1 MPGLSCDMWN
11 LFSCRMGSPWVCLCT
26 DLCFHFS
33 WVYILGWPRSLG
45 FSITAYGITRTNF
58 LANPILRHLIV
69 GRYTNSMFNILRT
82 CHLFFK
88 VTEPFYIPTSN
99 KWKGIF
105 LTSMKWQ
112 HKQDKPRNSKKNASF
127 PLHERWKVGSWFSSV
142 LLSKSIFYS
151 TGSLELEWACMC
163 SAINAMG
170 LKWTLTCQDLLYYDE
185 KALPVCIHA
194 HARTHKHNFNF
205 HDYKEGNFYLPYLL
219 SLSLFFDRRCIY
231 CSLTQSSDYYK
242 STLAEG
248 SNNAFCIIIFK

>member
-1 MPGLSCDMWN
+1 MS
-11 LFSCRMGSPWVCLCT
+11 
-26 DLCFHFS
+26 
-33 WVYILGWPRSLG
+33 
-45 FSITAYGITRTNF
+45 
-58 LANPILRHLIV
+58 
-69 GRYTNSMFNILRT
+69 
-82 CHLFFK
+82 
-88 VTEPFYIPTSN
+88 EPFYVPTSN

-105 LTSMKWQ
+105 LTSMKRQ

-127 PLHERWKVGSWFSSV
+127 PLHERWKVGSWLSSV

-170 LKWTLTCQDLLYYDE
+170 LKWTLTCQDLLHYDE

-194 HARTHKHNFNF
+194 HARTHKHNFF
-205 HDYKEGNFYLPYLL
+205 KCLLISTTTKKEIFIFLTF

-242 STLAEG
+242 STLSEG